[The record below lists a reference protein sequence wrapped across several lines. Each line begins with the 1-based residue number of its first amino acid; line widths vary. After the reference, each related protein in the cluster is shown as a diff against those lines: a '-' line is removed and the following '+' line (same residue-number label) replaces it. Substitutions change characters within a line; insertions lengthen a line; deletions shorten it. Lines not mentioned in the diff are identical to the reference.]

1 MRRLLA
7 RLIPGGTVA
16 SRTVKSGVWAS
27 GVNVADRLLQ
37 LVKLAVLARLL
48 APQDFGLFGIGLLTL
63 GALTSLTELGIQQ
76 ELIHR
81 KERLDASSL
90 NTAWFLNILRGLGLF
105 AIAYLAA
112 PFIAGFFGEP
122 TVTDIIR
129 ALALIPLIVGL
140 ENPAIVS
147 FQKDLAFHKEFA
159 LNLSRSVV
167 DVGLSIALAITLG
180 TVWAFVFGVLAGSIV
195 RTLVSYAIH
204 PYRPG
209 LSFHL
214 ADAKQILSYGK
225 WVSGGSIIIFFT
237 TQGDDAFVGWLL
249 GATALGYYQVAYRF
263 GKAPA
268 TEITRVLT
276 RVIFPAFSE
285 LQDRDAE
292 TSSIFL
298 NAIRLTTFVSIPMAV
313 GIAAVAPVFVES
325 VLGPEWRPA
334 IILFQIVAI
343 HGLFTSI
350 GSISGPIVMARG
362 RPDLRTKWQFLNLCL
377 LVVLVYPLSQL
388 WGVAGVAAA
397 VVVASAVTTALA
409 LYLAVSFT
417 TLSMRRLARELAY
430 PVLGSVS
437 MLLPLYVLSETWL
450 GSGPL
455 ALVVLVAV
463 GIVTYLLA
471 VLVME
476 RYLQYNIVR
485 LLRNVSR
492 QAVS

>member
-16 SRTVKSGVWAS
+16 TRTVKSGLWAS

-37 LVKLAVLARLL
+37 LVKLAFLARILS
-48 APQDFGLFGIGLLTL
+48 PQDFGLFGIGLLTL

-81 KERLDASSL
+81 KGRIDESSL
-90 NTAWFLNILRGLGLF
+90 NTAWLLKIARGLALF
-105 AIAYLAA
+105 VIAYIAA
-112 PFIAGFFGEP
+112 PSIAAFFGEP
-122 TVTDIIR
+122 AVTDVIR
-129 ALALIPLIVGL
+129 ALALIPLVVGF
-140 ENPAIVS
+140 ENPAVVS
-147 FQKDLAFHKEFA
+147 FQKDLAFHREFA
-159 LNLSRSVV
+159 LNLSRSLV
-167 DVGLSIALAITLG
+167 DVVLSVALALVLG
-180 TVWAFVFGVLAGSIV
+180 TVWAFVFGVLAGSVV

-209 LSFHL
+209 VSFRL
-214 ADAKQILSYGK
+214 ADAKQIMGYGK
-225 WVSGGSIIIFFT
+225 WVSGGSVIIFLT

-268 TEITRVLT
+268 TEVTRVLT

-292 TSSIFL
+292 TSRIFL
-298 NAIRLTTFVSIPMAV
+298 NAVRLTTFVSIPMAV
-313 GIAAVAPVFVES
+313 GIAAVAPAFVES

-334 IILFQIVAI
+334 VVLFQVVAL

-377 LVVLVYPLSQL
+377 LATLVYPLSQL

-397 VVVASAVTTALA
+397 VVVASAVTTVVA
-409 LYLAVSFT
+409 LYLAVGFT
-417 TLSMRRLARELAY
+417 TISLRRLARELAY
-430 PVLGSVS
+430 PAFGSLL
-437 MLLPLYVLSETWL
+437 MLLALSVLSGTSSA
-450 GSGPL
+450 SGPL
-455 ALVVLVAV
+455 ALVVSVAV
-463 GIVTYLLA
+463 GVVTYLLA
-471 VLVME
+471 VVAME
-476 RYLQYNIVR
+476 RYLQYDIVR
-485 LLRNVSR
+485 LLRSVSKR
-492 QAVS
+492 AVS

>member
-1 MRRLLA
+1 MRRFLE

-16 SRTVKSGVWAS
+16 SRTVKSGLWAS

-37 LVKLAVLARLL
+37 LVKLAFLARLL
-48 APQDFGLFGIGLLTL
+48 SPQDFGLFGIGLLTL

-76 ELIHR
+76 ELIQR
-81 KERLDASSL
+81 KDRIENSSL
-90 NTAWFLNILRGLGLF
+90 DTAWFLKVLRGVALF
-105 AIAYLAA
+105 VVAYLAA
-112 PFIAGFFGEP
+112 PYIAAFFGEP
-122 TVTDIIR
+122 RVTDIIR
-129 ALALIPLIVGL
+129 ALAVIPLVVGL
-140 ENPAIVS
+140 ENPAIVY
-147 FQKDLAFHKEFA
+147 FQKDLEFHKEFA
-159 LNLSRSVV
+159 LNLSRSIV
-167 DVGLSIALAITLG
+167 DVGLSIGLAIALG
-180 TVWAFVFGVLAGSIV
+180 TVWAFVFGVLAGSVV
-195 RTLVSYAIH
+195 RTLVSYLIH

-209 LSFHL
+209 FSFQL
-214 ADAKQILSYGK
+214 ADAKQIMGYGK

-298 NAIRLTTFVSIPMAV
+298 NALRLTTFVSIPMAA
-313 GIAAVAPVFVES
+313 GIAAVAPLFVES

-334 IILFQIVAI
+334 IVLFQIVAL

-377 LVVLVYPLSQL
+377 LAGLVYPLSQL

-397 VVVASAVTTALA
+397 VVIASAVTTVVA

-417 TLSMRRLARELAY
+417 TLSMRRLGRELAY
-430 PVLGSVS
+430 PAFGSVL
-437 MLLPLYVLSETWL
+437 MLLPLYALSQTGL
-450 GSGPL
+450 GTGPL
-455 ALVVLVAV
+455 ALVAQVVV
-463 GIVTYLLA
+463 GVVTYLLA
-471 VLVME
+471 VAVME
-476 RYLQYNIVR
+476 RYLQYDIVG